1 MKLGKNDF
9 EIEINSA
16 YITFLKKRKTMILVS
31 LFIWLEY
38 DTELPRTAAGCL
50 EQEDRHSSKPGR
62 KNALPSPPPGNTSWD
77 SGLLPL
83 HTAVRHWPPSP

>member
-31 LFIWLEY
+31 LFIAVFLTILTY
-38 DTELPRTAAGCL
+38 
-50 EQEDRHSSKPGR
+50 PGILYSDSYSR
-62 KNALPSPPPGNTSWD
+62 IGYAQNFRLWIHNLFEGNTSLVQDGVW
-77 SGLLPL
+77 LTLE
-83 HTAVRHWPPSP
+83 PSFFIYLS